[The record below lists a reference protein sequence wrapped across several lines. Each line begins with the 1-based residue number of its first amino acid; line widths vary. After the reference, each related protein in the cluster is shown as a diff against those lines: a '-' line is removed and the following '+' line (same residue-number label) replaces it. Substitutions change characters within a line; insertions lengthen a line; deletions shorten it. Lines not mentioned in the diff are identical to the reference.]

1 MKKSKKNDEIY
12 STIEPLDN
20 SGVAGVYDILRSV
33 LISASILILIITF
46 VFTMVIVD
54 GRSMQHTLE
63 SGDKIIVTKMGYQP
77 KDGDVIVVGKSEEGY
92 SKPIVKR
99 VIATEGQTL
108 EIDFEN
114 QQVIVDGKVL
124 DEPYIS
130 SETIEGTAEIPE
142 VIPEGYVFVM
152 GDNRYI
158 SMDSRYKDIG
168 LVNVDDIVGKAVLWY
183 FLLTDLDL
191 LSKKSKSYCN
201 RLLSVL

>member
-130 SETIEGTAEIPE
+130 SETIEGTAEIPD

-168 LVNVDDIVGKAVLWY
+168 LVNVDDIVGKAV
-183 FLLTDLDL
+183 FVVFPFD
-191 LSKKSKSYCN
+191 
-201 RLLSVL
+201 RFGFIE

>member
-33 LISASILILIITF
+33 FISASILILIITF

-63 SGDKIIVTKMGYQP
+63 SGDKIIVTKLGYQP

-108 EIDFEN
+108 KIDFEN

-168 LVNVDDIVGKAVLWY
+168 LVNVDDIVGKAV
-183 FLLTDLDL
+183 FVVFPFD
-191 LSKKSKSYCN
+191 
-201 RLLSVL
+201 RFGFIE

>member
-63 SGDKIIVTKMGYQP
+63 SGDKIIVSKMGYQP

-168 LVNVDDIVGKAVLWY
+168 LVNVDDIVGKAV
-183 FLLTDLDL
+183 FVVFPFD
-191 LSKKSKSYCN
+191 
-201 RLLSVL
+201 RFGFIE

>member
-1 MKKSKKNDEIY
+1 M
-12 STIEPLDN
+12 
-20 SGVAGVYDILRSV
+20 YDILRSV
-33 LISASILILIITF
+33 FISASILILIITF

-108 EIDFEN
+108 KIDFEN

-142 VIPEGYVFVM
+142 VIPKGYVFVM

-168 LVNVDDIVGKAVLWY
+168 LVNVDDIVGKAV
-183 FLLTDLDL
+183 F
-191 LSKKSKSYCN
+191 
-201 RLLSVL
+201 VLFPFDRFGFIE

>member
-12 STIEPLDN
+12 STIELLDN

-33 LISASILILIITF
+33 FISASILILIITF

-63 SGDKIIVTKMGYQP
+63 SGDKIVVTKMGYQP

-108 EIDFEN
+108 KIDFEN

-168 LVNVDDIVGKAVLWY
+168 LVNVDDIVGKAV
-183 FLLTDLDL
+183 FVVFPFD
-191 LSKKSKSYCN
+191 
-201 RLLSVL
+201 RFGFIE

>member
-33 LISASILILIITF
+33 FISASLLILIITF

-108 EIDFEN
+108 KIDFEN

-168 LVNVDDIVGKAVLWY
+168 LVNVDDIVGKAV
-183 FLLTDLDL
+183 F
-191 LSKKSKSYCN
+191 
-201 RLLSVL
+201 VLFPFDRFGFIE

>member
-77 KDGDVIVVGKSEEGY
+77 KDGDVIVVGKSEDGY

-168 LVNVDDIVGKAVLWY
+168 LVNVDDIVGKAV
-183 FLLTDLDL
+183 FVVFPFD
-191 LSKKSKSYCN
+191 
-201 RLLSVL
+201 RFGFIE

>member
-108 EIDFEN
+108 KIDFEN

-130 SETIEGTAEIPE
+130 SETIEGTAEIPD

-168 LVNVDDIVGKAVLWY
+168 LVNVDDIVGKAV
-183 FLLTDLDL
+183 FVVFPFD
-191 LSKKSKSYCN
+191 
-201 RLLSVL
+201 RFGFIE

>member
-1 MKKSKKNDEIY
+1 M
-12 STIEPLDN
+12 
-20 SGVAGVYDILRSV
+20 V
-33 LISASILILIITF
+33 
-46 VFTMVIVD
+46 TMVIVD

-168 LVNVDDIVGKAVLWY
+168 LVNVDDIVGKAV
-183 FLLTDLDL
+183 FVVFPFD
-191 LSKKSKSYCN
+191 
-201 RLLSVL
+201 RFGFIE

>member
-33 LISASILILIITF
+33 FISASILILIITF

-99 VIATEGQTL
+99 VIAIEGQTL
-108 EIDFEN
+108 KIDFEN

-168 LVNVDDIVGKAVLWY
+168 LVNVDDIVGKAV
-183 FLLTDLDL
+183 F
-191 LSKKSKSYCN
+191 
-201 RLLSVL
+201 VLFPFDRFGFIE

>member
-33 LISASILILIITF
+33 FISASILILIITF
-46 VFTMVIVD
+46 VFTMVFVD
-54 GRSMQHTLE
+54 GRSMQHTLD

-108 EIDFEN
+108 KIDFEN

-168 LVNVDDIVGKAVLWY
+168 LVNVDDIVGKAV
-183 FLLTDLDL
+183 F
-191 LSKKSKSYCN
+191 
-201 RLLSVL
+201 VLFPFDRFGFIE

>member
-33 LISASILILIITF
+33 FISASILILIITF

-108 EIDFEN
+108 KIDFEN

-168 LVNVDDIVGKAVLWY
+168 LVNVDDIVGKAV
-183 FLLTDLDL
+183 FVVFPFD
-191 LSKKSKSYCN
+191 
-201 RLLSVL
+201 RFGFIE